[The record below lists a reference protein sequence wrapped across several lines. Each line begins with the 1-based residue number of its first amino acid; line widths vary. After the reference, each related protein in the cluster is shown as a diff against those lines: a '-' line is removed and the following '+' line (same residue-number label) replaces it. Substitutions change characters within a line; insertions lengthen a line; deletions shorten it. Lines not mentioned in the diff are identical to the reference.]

1 MTTEQL
7 IEEKEQL
14 IKKLQEEMEIL
25 KSGQKLETRE
35 HILLRRD
42 HMCSVFFSNTSDEKF
57 IKLSNKKRIEAN
69 KLLKNFDKTYNVY
82 PYEIDNR
89 YNGMM
94 KNNFNIFDE
103 GLYEVKEINYPQINL

>member
-7 IEEKEQL
+7 IKEKEQL
-14 IKKLQEEMEIL
+14 ITKLQEEVEIL
-25 KSGQKLETRE
+25 KSGGTLETRE

-42 HMCSVFFSNTSDEKF
+42 HICSAFYSNSSNDNF
-57 IKLSNKKRIEAN
+57 IKLSNKKRMEAN
-69 KLLKNFDKTYNVY
+69 KLLKNFDKAHNIY

-94 KNNFNIFDE
+94 KNNYRIFE
-103 GLYEVKEINYPQINL
+103 EGGLYGITEQP

>member
-7 IEEKEQL
+7 IKEKEQL
-14 IKKLQEEMEIL
+14 ITKLQEEVEIL
-25 KSGQKLETRE
+25 KSGGTLETRE

-42 HMCSVFFSNTSDEKF
+42 HICSAFYSNSSNDNF
-57 IKLSNKKRIEAN
+57 IKLSNKKKN
-69 KLLKNFDKTYNVY
+69 GSKYKNFDKAYNVY

-94 KNNFNIFDE
+94 KNNFRIFEEE
-103 GLYEVKEINYPQINL
+103 GLYEVKELNYPQIN